1 MNIKRIFAALLCMTL
16 LFHCGAGLA
25 SDAYEGTGFELIE
38 TKQADDFGGTIYYF
52 RHRKTGAQV
61 VYLDNGS
68 SAGIFPLAFVHRPP
82 TAKEPI
88 MCWSTVCFVAVKN
101 IPQRTL
107 CIMCG
112 AAPWRKR

>member
-68 SAGIFPLAFVHRPP
+68 ERRDFFHWLSYTAHRQQRSQSCAGAQSAL
-82 TAKEPI
+82 
-88 MCWSTVCFVAVKN
+88 W
-101 IPQRTL
+101 Q
-107 CIMCG
+107 
-112 AAPWRKR
+112 